1 MSTSM
6 YCRVDGQTVKEYTW
20 FVAIKQEKSDHPG
33 ERLRELLNAS
43 GWTVTELAEITG
55 FNRPHLSGVLSGKT
69 GVSPELS
76 VALAAAFGNDATEW
90 LHWNAQHQ
98 LSLVSTDVGA
108 VRTRARL
115 YAEAPV
121 REMQKRGWINETR
134 TAEDLE
140 AELSQFLGD
149 AKKVFRVSTKRS
161 SAMDEL
167 TPSEQA
173 WICRARQLSDS
184 MVYVAMFDP
193 KRLAAAQKKLRQLA
207 AYPKEVEHLA
217 EILAYYGIRFVVV
230 EPLPSAKIDGAAFW
244 VGDSPT
250 IAVSARWDRIDAFW
264 FTVMHEFM
272 HIKNGDVWSV
282 DVDLVREGDNGMTVV
297 SSDDIAETRANEDA
311 AHALV
316 PGAQLDSFIGR
327 TSPLY
332 SSTRIVQFAHRIKMH
347 PGIIVGQLQHRGE
360 LRYSSHRKF
369 LVKVRK
375 YLVDTALTDG
385 WGRSLGPT
393 VTI

>member
-1 MSTSM
+1 ME
-6 YCRVDGQTVKEYTW
+6 VKQQ
-20 FVAIKQEKSDHPG
+20 KRGHPG
-33 ERLRELLNAS
+33 ERLRELLDTA

-76 VALAAAFGNDATEW
+76 VALAAAFGNDAAEW
-90 LHWNAQHQ
+90 MHWNSQHQ
-98 LSLVSTDVGA
+98 LSLVSTDAEEVK
-108 VRTRARL
+108 TRAKL
-115 YAEAPV
+115 YAAAPV
-121 REMQKRGWINETR
+121 REMQKRGWIHEAR
-134 TAEDLE
+134 TAKELE
-140 AELSQFLGD
+140 AELSQFFGD
-149 AKKVFRVSTKRS
+149 SKSAFRVATKRS
-161 SAMDEL
+161 NAMDEL

-184 MVYVAMFDP
+184 MVYVAPFDP
-193 KRLAAAQKKLRQLA
+193 ARLTAAQKKLRQLA
-207 AYPKEVEHLA
+207 AYAKEVERLA
-217 EILAYYGIRFVVV
+217 EMLAYYGIRFVVV

-244 VGDSPT
+244 IGESPT

-282 DVDLVREGDNGMTVV
+282 DVNLVREGENGITVAA
-297 SSDDIAETRANEDA
+297 SDDLAEQRANEHA

-316 PGAQLDSFIGR
+316 PGAELDSFIGR

-332 SSTRIVQFAHRIKMH
+332 ASTRIVQFAHRIKMH

-375 YLVDTALTDG
+375 YLVETALTDG
-385 WGRSLGPT
+385 WGRSLGRR
-393 VTI
+393 

>member
-1 MSTSM
+1 M
-6 YCRVDGQTVKEYTW
+6 
-20 FVAIKQEKSDHPG
+20 AIKQEKRGHPG
-33 ERLRELLNAS
+33 ERLRELLDTA

-69 GVSPELS
+69 GVSPKLS
-76 VALAAAFGNDATEW
+76 VALSAAFGNDAAEW
-90 LHWNAQHQ
+90 MYWNSQHQ
-98 LSLVSTDVGA
+98 LSLVSTDVEE
-108 VRTRARL
+108 VKTRAKL
-115 YAEAPV
+115 YAAAPV
-121 REMQKRGWINETR
+121 REMQKRGWIHEAR
-134 TAEDLE
+134 TAKELE
-140 AELSQFLGD
+140 AELSRFFGD
-149 AKKVFRVSTKRS
+149 SKKAFRVATKRS
-161 SAMDEL
+161 NTMDEL
-167 TPSEQA
+167 APSEQA

-184 MVYVAMFDP
+184 MVYVAAFDRA
-193 KRLAAAQKKLRQLA
+193 RLTAAQKKLRQLA
-207 AYPKEVEHLA
+207 AYAKEVERLA
-217 EILAYYGIRFVVV
+217 EMLAYYGIRFVVV

-244 VGDSPT
+244 VGESPT

-282 DVDLVREGDNGMTVV
+282 DVNLVSDGENGMTVAV
-297 SSDDIAETRANEDA
+297 SDDLAEQRANEHA

-316 PGAQLDSFIGR
+316 PGAELDSFIGR

-332 SSTRIVQFAHRIKMH
+332 ASKRIVQFAHRIKMH
-347 PGIIVGQLQHRGE
+347 PGVIVGQLQHRGE

-375 YLVDTALTDG
+375 YLVETALTDG

-393 VTI
+393 VTV